1 MLDINHRYRQKI
13 STIDVYSRYLLSNIE
28 PDVAWRKDTTILWCY
43 PHKHHNININLSF
56 PAAIHH
62 KFVVLRS
69 QTVHHNLMVSLWCIL
84 HIYIYDVVVVV
95 LSP

>member
-1 MLDINHRYRQKI
+1 MVHFLDR
-13 STIDVYSRYLLSNIE
+13 
-28 PDVAWRKDTTILWCY
+28 LWCL
-43 PHKHHNININLSF
+43 HHNKNINLLF
-56 PAAIHH
+56 PAAVHH

-69 QTVHHNLMVSLWCIL
+69 RVVHHNLMVSLWCIL